1 MWDKTSSTLSKP
13 RITMVRLTP
22 RAVEGN
28 LIGLE
33 FILLTSST
41 PTQSQEATQEQCNGH
56 QQPAIQWLSQ
66 FNKDRDCRTV
76 QQYHGPSNRS
86 PCSSSKWEM
95 SCLPLKWVGPTCQ
108 HEWEGIFL
116 SWSHSLTYPLIC
128 NIHSLSLTHSRT
140 SKDPRG

>member
-1 MWDKTSSTLSKP
+1 MRDKTSSTLCEP
-13 RITMVRLTP
+13 WITMVRLTP
-22 RAVEGN
+22 RAMEGN

-56 QQPAIQWLSQ
+56 QQPTIQWLSQ
-66 FNKDRDCRTV
+66 FSKDRDCQTV
-76 QQYHGPSNRS
+76 RQYHEPSDRS

-116 SWSHSLTYPLIC
+116 SWR
-128 NIHSLSLTHSRT
+128 HSLSLILSFATFTLSL
-140 SKDPRG
+140 SNPLKNKQEP